1 MFINWNEYPYS
12 NVHELNLDWIIKQLR
27 ILEDEVKVVV
37 EISKNWEVEVNE
49 LNNRMLIIEREN
61 ERLNLLYNTFVQEV
75 EQKFETLKYE
85 QALEFEI
92 LKDSID
98 SRFATLQNN
107 IEITLNDF
115 NNRINYL
122 DNKLDTTLENLPS
135 LIFMTSPFTG
145 EKENIVDIID
155 ELASTQRVNALTS
168 LEYDNLELTALEYDN
183 YELTAYDYDW
193 NGKNL
198 LV

>member
-1 MFINWNEYPYS
+1 MINWNEYPYS
-12 NVHELNLDWIIKQLR
+12 NVHELNLNWILNQVK
-27 ILEDEVKVVV
+27 ILENEVITII
-37 EISKNWEVEVNE
+37 EISKNWESEVKE
-49 LNNRMLIIEREN
+49 LNDRMLAIEEEN

-85 QALEFEI
+85 QALEFEV

-107 IEITLNDF
+107 IEITLTEF

-122 DNKLDTTLENLPS
+122 DDKLDTTLENLPS

-145 EKENIVDIID
+145 EKDNIVNIID
-155 ELASTQRVNALTS
+155 DLASTQRVHALTS
-168 LEYDNLELTALEYDN
+168 LEYDDLELTALEYDN

>member
-1 MFINWNEYPYS
+1 MFINWDEYPYS
-12 NVHELNLDWIIKQLR
+12 NVHELNLNWIINQLK
-27 ILEDEVKVVV
+27 ILEDEVKIVV

-92 LKDSID
+92 LKESID
-98 SRFATLQNN
+98 SRFSTLQNN
-107 IEITLNDF
+107 IERTLNNF

-155 ELASTQRVNALTS
+155 ELASTQRVHALTS

-183 YELTAYDYDW
+183 YELTAYNYDW